1 MSEPGDDHLSRAQ
14 NELGEPEA
22 LFQISRSRFYTKLW
36 AGVGLVAGSLAA
48 VLIMFA
54 AGLGFDIA
62 ILAKILLTPMAIGVA
77 ILATMYRQR
86 GLMVL
91 VYPTGVLRLRRGAV
105 DSFPWDEIAEIRL
118 KVQRLDAP
126 EITYDGDGDPTCCW
140 LPTEVP
146 SIQMWKAGLTVERA
160 DGTEAHISP
169 ALADYDR
176 LSELVQRRTF
186 TRAWALARDRL
197 LTREEVEFGDLIVTP
212 AGLRYSGKRLSWRDF
227 KEMTI
232 AQGRLSIKKTS
243 GWLPWAVVD
252 AGKIPNPHVL
262 FALVG
267 EARRFFKA
275 AAKSLP
281 KVEGQE

>member
-36 AGVGLVAGSLAA
+36 AGVGLIVGSLAV

-54 AGLGFDIA
+54 AGFGFDFI
-62 ILAKILLTPMAIGVA
+62 ILAKILLTPMAIGVT
-77 ILATMYRQR
+77 ILVTMYRQR

-91 VYPTGVLRLRRGAV
+91 VYPTGLLRLKRGAV

-118 KVQRLDAP
+118 KIQRLDAP
-126 EITYDGDGDPTCCW
+126 KITYDGEGDPTGCV
-140 LPTEVP
+140 LPCEVP
-146 SIQMWKAGLTVERA
+146 NFQMWKAGLTVERA
-160 DGTEAHISP
+160 DGIEAHISP

-186 TRAWALARDRL
+186 PRAWAQARDLMLAR
-197 LTREEVEFGDLIVTP
+197 EAVEFGDLVVTP
-212 AGLRYSGKRLSWRDF
+212 GGLRHAGKRLSWSEFAD
-227 KEMTI
+227 MTI
-232 AQGRLSIKKTS
+232 SQGRLSIKKT
-243 GWLPWAVVD
+243 GRWLPWAVVD

-281 KVEGQE
+281 KDV